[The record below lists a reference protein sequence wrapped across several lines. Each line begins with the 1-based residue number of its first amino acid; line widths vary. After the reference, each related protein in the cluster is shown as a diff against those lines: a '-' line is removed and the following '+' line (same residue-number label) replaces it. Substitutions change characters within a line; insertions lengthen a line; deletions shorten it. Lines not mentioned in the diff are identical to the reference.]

1 MKERKPLG
9 MDENGV
15 RKVMRGKD
23 YAMDSLGQL
32 GLSIMSNIVAQ
43 LTYFY
48 TDKVGVAVGALGVV
62 LAIAKIIDALT
73 DVFVGNIVDHGKGD
87 NRKYYKWLIK
97 FAVPAAAV
105 MILLFTV
112 PGKAGNVG
120 QLAYILITNVS
131 FTAILY
137 TLIAIPFNSV
147 QIVRTRSND
156 ERAKMGI
163 FRAVGSY
170 AGGIVIALMTIP
182 ITNALGGDQKAW
194 IIYGA
199 LLAVA
204 MLVSFYGCYRN
215 GRNAEMFDNTEN
227 EEEEKV
233 TLKEAMGVLIR
244 NKYWVM
250 VLLFNLLVGIVGGIA
265 STATAYY
272 CKWIFGDDNLVA
284 IVGAAGMVG
293 TVVGFLMSQP
303 MIKKLGAQKTILIST
318 AGSAFFA
325 LIRCFAPA
333 SMPVYMVMG
342 ALGGAVQIP
351 LMCLYGVICGQSV
364 DYNEYKTGK
373 KMVAVA
379 SGAVSF
385 GGKVGTGLAS
395 LILSVCLALSAYNPD
410 LTVATDAMRNG
421 IYAFA
426 NYIPI
431 VLNMIVFVIFLG
443 YDIEK
448 KLPAMRE
455 EIEARKAAEQK

>member
-1 MKERKPLG
+1 MRQQKALG
-9 MDENGV
+9 VDENGI

-62 LAIAKIIDALT
+62 LAISKVIDALT
-73 DVFVGNIVDHGKGD
+73 DIFVGNMVDHDKGD
-87 NRKYYKWLIK
+87 NHKYYSLMIK
-97 FAVPAAAV
+97 FAIPAVAV

-112 PGKAGNVG
+112 PGGIGDIG

-137 TLIAIPFNSV
+137 TMIAIPFTSV
-147 QIVRTRSND
+147 QIVRTRSGD

-194 IIYGA
+194 IIYGT

-215 GRNAEMFDNTEN
+215 GKNAEMFDNTEN

-233 TLKEAMGVLIR
+233 PLKEAMGILIR
-244 NKYWVM
+244 NKYWGM

-293 TVVGFLMSQP
+293 TILGFVASQP

-318 AGSAFFA
+318 AGSALFA
-325 LIRCFAPA
+325 LVRCFAPV
-333 SMPVYMVMG
+333 SLPMYMVTG

-351 LMCLYGVICGQSV
+351 LMCLYGVICGYAV
-364 DYNEYKTGK
+364 DYNEYKHGK
-373 KMVAVA
+373 KLVAVA

-395 LILSVCLALSAYNPD
+395 LILSICLAIGSYDPS
-410 LTVATDAMRNG
+410 LTVASDAMKNS

-431 VLNMIVFVIFLG
+431 ILNVIVLVVFLG
-443 YDIEK
+443 FDIEK
-448 KLPAMRE
+448 KLPQMRK
-455 EIEARKAAEQK
+455 EIEARKQALE